1 MHTILIVDDEA
12 KVREFIGLYF
22 RASGF
27 HVIEA
32 ENGAD
37 ALDILNRS
45 NVDLMILDIL
55 MPELDGFQVCQTV
68 RKSSDLPIIILT
80 ALNEDEQ
87 YIKGYSVGADDY
99 VAKDVNPKIIVAKAQ
114 RLLSKQSSGQM
125 IQVGD
130 LTIDPISFTVSVQ
143 GHNIENFAP
152 KEFNLL
158 LLLAQ
163 NEGKVL
169 SREYILDRIWNYD
182 FYGDTRVVDTHI
194 MKIRK
199 KLGCC
204 SYMIKTVVSFGY
216 KLER

>member
-1 MHTILIVDDEA
+1 MHNILIVDDES

-22 RASGF
+22 RANGF
-27 HVIEA
+27 NVIEA
-32 ENGAD
+32 ENGMD
-37 ALDILNRS
+37 ALEKINHNDIS
-45 NVDLMILDIL
+45 LMVLDVL
-55 MPELDGFQVCQTV
+55 MPGLDGFQVCQAV
-68 RKSSDLPIIILT
+68 RKISDLPIIILT

-87 YIKGYSVGADDY
+87 YIKGYDVGADDY
-99 VAKDVNPKIIVAKAQ
+99 VAKGVNPKIIVAKAQ
-114 RLLSKQSSGQM
+114 RLLSKQGSSEV

-130 LTIDPISFTVSVQ
+130 LSIDPASFTVTVQ
-143 GHNIENFAP
+143 GKIINNFAP

-204 SYMIKTVVSFGY
+204 SYMIKTIVSFGY